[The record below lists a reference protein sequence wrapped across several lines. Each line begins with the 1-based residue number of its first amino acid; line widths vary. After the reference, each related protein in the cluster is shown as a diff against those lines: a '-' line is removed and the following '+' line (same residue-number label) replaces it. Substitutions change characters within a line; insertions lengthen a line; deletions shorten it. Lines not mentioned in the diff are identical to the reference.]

1 MQGCH
6 LLYWSSKGSL
16 LPITCHLFVMSPAAC
31 HLALTEA
38 PDPDL
43 VLTILTQALILTPL
57 TQAWFSTL
65 CGHR

>member
-6 LLYWSSKGSL
+6 LLYGSSKGSL
-16 LPITCHLFVMSPAAC
+16 LPVACHLSVIC

-43 VLTILTQALILTPL
+43 VLTLLTQVLILTPL
-57 TQAWFSTL
+57 IQAWFSTL
-65 CGHR
+65 